1 MKIGLAADHCGY
13 SKKTKIIKY
22 LNHKGLETIDYGTD
36 SNKITDY
43 PQYAFKL
50 GEAVIK
56 KEVDLGIIIC
66 GTGIGVSI
74 AANKVKGIRC
84 AKVNNAFEA
93 KFAKLHN
100 NANMLAF
107 GRKMHMFIIKD
118 MIDTFLKTPIA
129 TEERYTR
136 RNKQIAEYEAKK

>member
-1 MKIGLAADHCGY
+1 MKIGVASDHCGY
-13 SKKTKIIKY
+13 DKKTKIIKY
-22 LNHKGLETIDYGTD
+22 LAHKGIETIDYGTNSSEMVD
-36 SNKITDY
+36 F

-50 GEAVIK
+50 GEAVVK

-84 AKVNNAFEA
+84 AKINNTYEA
-93 KFAKLHN
+93 RLAKKHN

-118 MIDTFLKTPIA
+118 MIDIFLNTTIA
-129 TEERYTR
+129 TEERYAR
-136 RNKQIAEYEAKK
+136 RNKQIADYEAKK